1 MKRSL
6 KPQSNA
12 IKLPKTDILVV
23 LEGLGESEQIVLEDE
38 VIIHQA
44 ISWYRQGFDFADALH
59 LARSKD
65 CVSLATFDQAFIKAA
80 AATQTSIPVNHP

>member
-12 IKLPKTDILVV
+12 IKLPKTDIVVV
-23 LEGLGESEQIVLEDE
+23 LEGLSEHEQIVLEGE
-38 VIIHQA
+38 VIIDQTVA
-44 ISWYRQGFDFADALH
+44 WYRQGFDFADALH

-80 AATQTSIPVNHP
+80 APTQTSIPVVHL